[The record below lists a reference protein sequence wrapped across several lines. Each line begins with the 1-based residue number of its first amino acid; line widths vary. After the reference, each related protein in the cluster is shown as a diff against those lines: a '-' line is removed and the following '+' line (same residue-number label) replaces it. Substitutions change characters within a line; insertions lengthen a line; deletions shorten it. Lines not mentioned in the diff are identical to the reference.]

1 MHFTHKG
8 LIKPIFFLLFIPAVI
23 SAPSACFA
31 SCDEQKL
38 NSISIIVHKE
48 LLENPITKTTIDDVQ
63 SLLRQGFK
71 NIRISINNL
80 DARVQIVLP
89 EINAHSMTS
98 PFAAKRNYH
107 YLQYPDHEYQ
117 WSSRCINGKVVLKL
131 NSRSYQGISFGLYG
145 LLQEKLDFKFYHP
158 KRTIVPAHKEWP
170 LPSGFRWKA
179 SPIFDKKGFHLHTLH
194 PIELAEQLHNP
205 QHPDAIADIKEYI
218 DWLVRNQQ
226 NIFQFYLLRSIDRS
240 RWIQHARDFVSYA
253 HKRGI
258 LMGVEISLFTL
269 QQNAFQTI
277 KPLRF
282 FHSYK
287 KQIDDTLSWLFN
299 VDWNFVTVDF
309 SMGEYLPDIGRL
321 MPEARD
327 YMVKQISEKYNTKI
341 MFTTHVI
348 PDHADVYMPQN
359 MKTGVLIHTVMFYS
373 IDEPKAPVYGNK
385 NQRFMLQIAIREN
398 KRQETWYW
406 PEAAYWVSFDNSVP
420 LFLLPYLDAR
430 WSDMNLLK
438 NIGIDSH
445 ITFSSGWEWGYW
457 LINWSIARW
466 SWEYVE
472 NGVTKKSHPLSIL
485 NDLFPDTNI
494 EHLWAKA
501 LELQNRYLKEM
512 ELIRFVSAMDPSAE
526 LPWPF
531 NKPFQPRLPFKYKW
545 LLKKASDKEVDL
557 VLNSYAALLHD
568 YAGNM
573 TSLTE
578 GLELESKRFFS
589 KKENRSPELRLI
601 MDELIRGLKVT
612 ALRAE
617 HRALTIKALASQRK
631 KQYRWQP
638 VPRETLFFLQEA
650 SSVRQNAQSL
660 VKLQEGIYRYPLD
673 LIARQRNSLTA
684 YDFGYLYPVSN
695 LFFWEREE
703 GQVRDRRFDAFYMN
717 IWDFIKITGVKS
729 LF

>member
-1 MHFTHKG
+1 M
-8 LIKPIFFLLFIPAVI
+8 
-23 SAPSACFA
+23 
-31 SCDEQKL
+31 
-38 NSISIIVHKE
+38 
-48 LLENPITKTTIDDVQ
+48 ENPITKTTIDDVQ
-63 SLLRQGFK
+63 NLLRLGVK
-71 NIRISINNL
+71 NVTVSINNL
-80 DARVQIVLP
+80 DAHVQIVLS
-89 EINAHSMTS
+89 EINTGSKNMPS
-98 PFAAKRNYH
+98 RFAAKRSYH
-107 YLQYPDHEYQ
+107 YLEYPDHEYQ
-117 WSSRCINGKVVLKL
+117 WISHCINGKVILKL
-131 NSRSYQGISFGLYG
+131 NSMSYQGISFGLYG
-145 LLQEKLDFKFYHP
+145 LLQEKLGFKFYHP
-158 KRTIVPAHKEWP
+158 KRTIVPSHKKWP
-170 LPSGFRWKA
+170 LPPEFKWKA
-179 SPIFDKKGFHLHTLH
+179 SPVFDKKGFHLHTLH

-205 QHPDAIADIKEYI
+205 QHPHALKDIKEYI

-226 NIFQFYLLRSIDRS
+226 NTFQFYLLRDIDRS

-258 LMGVEISLFTL
+258 LTGVEISMFTL

-277 KPLRF
+277 KPVRF
-282 FHSYK
+282 FYPYK
-287 KQIDDTLSWLFN
+287 KQIDNTLSWLFN
-299 VDWNFVTVDF
+299 VGWDFVTVDF
-309 SMGEYLPDIGRL
+309 SMGEYLPDMGRL

-327 YMVKQISEKYNTKI
+327 YIVRQISEKYNTKI

-430 WSDMNLLK
+430 WSDMNLMK

-457 LINWSIARW
+457 LIDWSIARW
-466 SWEYVE
+466 SWEHVE

-512 ELIRFVSAMDPSAE
+512 ELIRFVSAIDPSAE

-545 LLKKASDKEVDL
+545 LLKKASDKEAVH
-557 VLNSYAALLHD
+557 VLNSYVALLHD

-578 GLELESKRFFS
+578 GLEFESKRFFS

-617 HRALTIKALASQRK
+617 HRALTIKALVSQRK

-650 SSVRQNAQSL
+650 SSVRQKAQSL
-660 VKLQEGIYRYPLD
+660 VKLQEGIYRYPID